1 VTAHHL
7 VGRHTNSSQFTR
19 NEARISPTL
28 RSLFPAGAVT
38 VEMRAAGDAA
48 ALLPAEAACVG
59 RAVPTRVQEFAAGRC
74 CARRALAEFGIVDFA
89 VRAAA
94 DRQPIWPKSMVG
106 SITHT
111 DGLCAAVVAPSHVI
125 AAIGMDCEVV
135 GKVSC
140 DIWPTICGVE
150 EAAWVGS
157 LANAARSA
165 AVAVLFSAKEA
176 FYKCQY
182 PLTGEWLDFH
192 DLRIAVESWALPSG
206 RFTVQPA
213 RSLAVAALG
222 FGQWVGRYL
231 FHEEFVAAGFALPR
245 SSAGAQ

>member
-1 VTAHHL
+1 MRGADS
-7 VGRHTNSSQFTR
+7 RHEGTLGCV
-19 NEARISPTL
+19 ISPRL
-28 RSLFPAGAVT
+28 GSLFPAGAVA
-38 VEMRAAGDAA
+38 VEMRAVGDAA
-48 ALLPAEAACVG
+48 ALLPAEAACMG
-59 RAVPTRVQEFAAGRC
+59 RAVPIRVQEFAAGRC

-94 DRQPIWPKSMVG
+94 DRQPIWPGSMVG

-111 DGLCAAVVAPSHVI
+111 NGLGAAVVAPKSLI

-135 GKVSC
+135 GKVSG

-157 LANAARSA
+157 LADAAQSA
-165 AVAVLFSAKEA
+165 AVALLFSAKEA

-192 DLRIAVESWALPSG
+192 DLRITAECWPSPSG

-213 RSLAVAALG
+213 RNLAIAALG
-222 FGQWVGRYL
+222 FRQWVGRYL
-231 FHEEFVAAGFALPR
+231 FHEEFVAAGFALPQ
-245 SSAGAQ
+245 SSSGAQ